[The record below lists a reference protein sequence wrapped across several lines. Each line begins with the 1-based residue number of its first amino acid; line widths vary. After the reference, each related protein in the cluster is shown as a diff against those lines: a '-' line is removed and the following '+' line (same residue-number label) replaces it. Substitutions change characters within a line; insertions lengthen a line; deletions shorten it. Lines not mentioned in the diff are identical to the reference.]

1 MGYSSQL
8 PKNALITLQH
18 HFYVQNCYCGDIGT
32 FVGGWFKLLLCQ
44 YDDHMSLNIKQ
55 ILVWSSFKDK
65 MKLGYEIDI
74 FWHKKNCLNN
84 LLENHCYQY
93 MKIGITERRMFVLEY
108 HSPSQFEGEIN
119 FHSIH
124 FCINMRRGCTT
135 LLLERVPN
143 LQQPWQLTR
152 ILIS

>member
-55 ILVWSSFKDK
+55 ILV
-65 MKLGYEIDI
+65 
-74 FWHKKNCLNN
+74 
-84 LLENHCYQY
+84 
-93 MKIGITERRMFVLEY
+93 
-108 HSPSQFEGEIN
+108 
-119 FHSIH
+119 
-124 FCINMRRGCTT
+124 
-135 LLLERVPN
+135 
-143 LQQPWQLTR
+143 
-152 ILIS
+152 